1 MKSFAIVLVSSLIL
15 GVGVSTAQTSDA
27 PKREFR
33 GAWIATVANI
43 DWPSQPG
50 MPVAQQQAQLIS
62 IFDQLK
68 AMGIN
73 AAFFQIRPECDALY
87 QSSFEPWSYW
97 LTGKQGQPPSP
108 YYDPLQFAIQQ
119 AHARGME
126 LHAWINPYR
135 AVMKVGNYT
144 LDSTHVSVRHPDWIL
159 TFGSLKILNPG
170 IPAVRDYITSVIMD
184 IVRRYD
190 VDGIHFDDY
199 FYPYEGITTQDTAT
213 FRMYN
218 RGFTNIGDWRRDNV
232 NLFVKEVHDSIEAV
246 KPWVKFGISPFG
258 IWRPGYPSG
267 ISGLDAYGTLYADA
281 MAWLHQRTVDY
292 LAPQLYWPNGGG
304 QDYAKLMPWWADSI
318 AANSRDLYVG
328 QAAYRITAWASGEME
343 RHIRQDR
350 ANGNVAGSI
359 YFSTNS
365 LTGNFGNFADSLKQY
380 YYRYPALVPSMA
392 WKGTVP
398 PNAPTNVQYAE
409 RETGPAALSWD
420 SPAVIGTDTAVRYVV
435 YRFDHPTLS
444 VQDVDGPQGIVSVY
458 DTASVNLPVPSGSG
472 PYYYAAT
479 ALDRN
484 WNESQMGSLIAVYHP
499 SVPLLAY
506 PSNSFIYGRDTTVL
520 QWKRSPVTASYNLQ
534 VSTDSTFSSNLLVNQ
549 TGVADTDF
557 VTTGMSGQQKYFW
570 KVSASNAGGT
580 STFSDE
586 WSFTTAFP
594 VAPVLAGPDS
604 LKTGVTLLPQ
614 FSWHPSGTTTKYRLQ
629 LTKGVGF
636 SSMVLD
642 TAITSNQVNPPDTS
656 FTVSDSLAG
665 NTIYSWRIS
674 AGNEYGFSLWS
685 NAWKFRTEVPTWV
698 ALSSGTPTQFSLMQN
713 YPNPF
718 NPTTEI
724 SYQLSESS
732 FVTLKVYDILGREV
746 ATLVN
751 GHQSPGMHN
760 VTFDASRLPTGVYFY
775 RLDAGTHVATRKM
788 LMLK

>member
-1 MKSFAIVLVSSLIL
+1 M
-15 GVGVSTAQTSDA
+15 
-27 PKREFR
+27 
-33 GAWIATVANI
+33 
-43 DWPSQPG
+43 
-50 MPVAQQQAQLIS
+50 
-62 IFDQLK
+62 
-68 AMGIN
+68 
-73 AAFFQIRPECDALY
+73 
-87 QSSFEPWSYW
+87 
-97 LTGKQGQPPSP
+97 
-108 YYDPLQFAIQQ
+108 
-119 AHARGME
+119 
-126 LHAWINPYR
+126 
-135 AVMKVGNYT
+135 
-144 LDSTHVSVRHPDWIL
+144 
-159 TFGSLKILNPG
+159 
-170 IPAVRDYITSVIMD
+170 
-184 IVRRYD
+184 
-190 VDGIHFDDY
+190 
-199 FYPYEGITTQDTAT
+199 
-213 FRMYN
+213 
-218 RGFTNIGDWRRDNV
+218 
-232 NLFVKEVHDSIEAV
+232 

-258 IWRPGYPSG
+258 IWKSNFPSG
-267 ISGLDAYGTLYADA
+267 ITGTSGYSVLYADA
-281 MAWLHQRTVDY
+281 MAWLHQGTVDY

-318 AANSRDLYVG
+318 AANGRDLYVG

-359 YFSTNS
+359 YFSTKS

-380 YYRYPALVPSMA
+380 YYHYPALVPTMA

-409 RETGPAALSWD
+409 TGTGPATLSWD
-420 SPAVIGTDTAVRYVV
+420 TPAVIGTDTAVRYVV
-435 YRFDHPTLS
+435 YRFNHQTLS
-444 VQDVDGPQGIVSVY
+444 VQDVNGPQGIVSVY
-458 DTASVNLPVPSGSG
+458 DTASANLPVPSGSG

-506 PSNSFIYGRDTTVL
+506 PSNSFMYGRDTTVL
-520 QWKRSPVTASYNLQ
+520 QWKRLPVTASYNLQ

-580 STFSDE
+580 STFSDG

-594 VAPVLAGPDS
+594 VAPLLAGPDS
-604 LKTGVTLLPQ
+604 LMTGVTLLPR
-614 FSWHPSGTTTKYRLQ
+614 FSWHPSGTTTRYRLQ
-629 LTKGVGF
+629 LTKGVVF
-636 SSMVLD
+636 SSIVLD
-642 TAITSNQVNPPDTS
+642 TTITSDQINPPDTS
-656 FTVSDSLAG
+656 LTVSDSLVG
-665 NTIYSWRIS
+665 STIYSWRIS
-674 AGNEYGFSLWS
+674 AGNAYGFSLWS
-685 NAWKFRTEVPTWV
+685 SAWKFKTEVPTWV

-746 ATLVN
+746 AALVN
-751 GHQSPGMHN
+751 GHQSPGIHN

-788 LMLK
+788 LMIK